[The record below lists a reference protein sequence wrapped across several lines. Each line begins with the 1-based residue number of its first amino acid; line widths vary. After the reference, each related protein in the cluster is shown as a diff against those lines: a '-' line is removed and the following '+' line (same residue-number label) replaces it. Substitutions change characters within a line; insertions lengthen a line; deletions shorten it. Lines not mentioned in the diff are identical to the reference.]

1 MLILLLTMNLI
12 SCWLYQW
19 FKQSIL
25 LFIWLL
31 LCLFASYAWV
41 ERRCK
46 VSVGQLL
53 WHSLRGLLW
62 LPFSGLL
69 AFSLWRYCWQPP
81 SQWLD
86 QFNQQRWQV
95 LPLLLLAYCGLVWL
109 AGHFSHNT
117 WKESLLVLTGWVS
130 RLVILAVS
138 LLAFQ
143 VVITHLALPY
153 QRLSARILWLFWLT
167 GKYLLW
173 LDLLLRLRQQRLQL
187 SVKWWGLVLLLCFI
201 GWSFS
206 GQFFPRTSTTP
217 QIIAH
222 RGADQTSIPNTI
234 PALKAVLPE
243 RPALAEIDLQLTS
256 DQHFVVSHDA
266 DTRRLTGKKKIIANT
281 SLATLQRLTLAH
293 SHRSIH
299 YATFGAYLA
308 VAQHAAQPLLIEMKP
323 ALSTNICNQFR
334 QHYQLLLPPGTQF
347 HSARLQ
353 TVTRLQHETSQPVG
367 YILPFTVTA
376 LPATTADF
384 YSLDWHLLNPLVVA
398 QAKKQ
403 GQLVYAWTVNQKW
416 LFQALRQFGVAA
428 VITDRTAQMQRQ
440 ANQPAT
446 YTSGLMLLLL
456 NF

>member
-19 FKQSIL
+19 FKQPIL

-86 QFNQQRWQV
+86 QFNQQRWQI
-95 LPLLLLAYCGLVWL
+95 LPLLLLAYCGVVWL

-153 QRLSARILWLFWLT
+153 QR
-167 GKYLLW
+167 GY
-173 LDLLLRLRQQRLQL
+173 
-187 SVKWWGLVLLLCFI
+187 
-201 GWSFS
+201 
-206 GQFFPRTSTTP
+206 
-217 QIIAH
+217 
-222 RGADQTSIPNTI
+222 
-234 PALKAVLPE
+234 
-243 RPALAEIDLQLTS
+243 
-256 DQHFVVSHDA
+256 
-266 DTRRLTGKKKIIANT
+266 
-281 SLATLQRLTLAH
+281 
-293 SHRSIH
+293 
-299 YATFGAYLA
+299 FG
-308 VAQHAAQPLLIEMKP
+308 
-323 ALSTNICNQFR
+323 
-334 QHYQLLLPPGTQF
+334 
-347 HSARLQ
+347 
-353 TVTRLQHETSQPVG
+353 
-367 YILPFTVTA
+367 
-376 LPATTADF
+376 
-384 YSLDWHLLNPLVVA
+384 
-398 QAKKQ
+398 
-403 GQLVYAWTVNQKW
+403 
-416 LFQALRQFGVAA
+416 
-428 VITDRTAQMQRQ
+428 
-440 ANQPAT
+440 
-446 YTSGLMLLLL
+446 
-456 NF
+456 